1 MFDNFKIDHED
12 CYVDPF
18 DSDKAKRYKVR
29 TNRFHELYKNDINL
43 IWQQSPKDNNP
54 WVYKENF
61 LGKKFAFYRK
71 PDETDKAP
79 PALLINKVFDIGT
92 IAFSVLFS
100 KPDAILFTFL
110 YYTSSKENFAVSIS
124 ANKIKIVHI
133 ENN

>member
-1 MFDNFKIDHED
+1 
-12 CYVDPF
+12 
-18 DSDKAKRYKVR
+18 
-29 TNRFHELYKNDINL
+29 
-43 IWQQSPKDNNP
+43 
-54 WVYKENF
+54 

-110 YYTSSKENFAVSIS
+110 YYTSSKENFAISIS

-133 ENN
+133 ENNQPNSLLT